1 MKQLKY
7 AIQNV
12 IRGKGSN
19 IVKVVSITL
28 GLLVSVILIAKVAY
42 ELSYDNF
49 YRDNEQLYVVKT
61 GWDGGKPL
69 HGNNIYPTAAAIARH
84 FSAQVES
91 FTTVTEA
98 YGKMSHGNKAYRETV
113 LMVDSAFFQTMG
125 LPLYKGNALDLANPD
140 MIFLSES
147 FAKEVFGSD
156 GAVGKTLLYNIGGD
170 YQPFIVKGIY
180 ADIPLNT
187 TLYRPK
193 AVISIANRTKYYKG
207 GLGWNTGG
215 NYQAFVRLK
224 HSKADA
230 EIINKGITSIIMSQ
244 YMPMDHYGKFGV
256 KGIEVMVSPLR
267 RLHLDNWNTVKML
280 YIMGILA
287 IALLFT
293 ATLNYVLISLS
304 SLAYRAKAI
313 GVHKCNGAGTGG
325 IFGMFLWET
334 AIIVCISLALIAF
347 IILNFNEKI
356 EELIQTPVGELFSLQ
371 NIWAPALVV
380 LFLFF
385 IGGIMPGRFFSSIP
399 VTQVFRQYTENKKRW
414 KYPLLFVQFAGTA
427 FLVGM
432 TCVVFSQ
439 YHYTMSKD
447 LGYNMERLASV
458 YDSYEHV
465 DNTLS

>member
-1 MKQLKY
+1 
-7 AIQNV
+7 
-12 IRGKGSN
+12 
-19 IVKVVSITL
+19 
-28 GLLVSVILIAKVAY
+28 
-42 ELSYDNF
+42 
-49 YRDNEQLYVVKT
+49 
-61 GWDGGKPL
+61 
-69 HGNNIYPTAAAIARH
+69 
-84 FSAQVES
+84 
-91 FTTVTEA
+91 
-98 YGKMSHGNKAYRETV
+98 
-113 LMVDSAFFQTMG
+113 
-125 LPLYKGNALDLANPD
+125 
-140 MIFLSES
+140 
-147 FAKEVFGSD
+147 
-156 GAVGKTLLYNIGGD
+156 
-170 YQPFIVKGIY
+170 
-180 ADIPLNT
+180 
-187 TLYRPK
+187 
-193 AVISIANRTKYYKG
+193 
-207 GLGWNTGG
+207 
-215 NYQAFVRLK
+215 
-224 HSKADA
+224 
-230 EIINKGITSIIMSQ
+230 MSQ

-267 RLHLDNWNTVKML
+267 GLHLDNWNTVKML

-447 LGYNMERLASV
+447 LGYNICLLYTSPSPR
-458 YDSYEHV
+458 D
-465 DNTLS
+465 TR